1 MKLKFP
7 HLCFFWN
14 NPGQSPVLHPSSVKG
29 DEMVEEI
36 IQATHQTIESL
47 IKENAT
53 PDAVAIVT

>member
-1 MKLKFP
+1 
-7 HLCFFWN
+7 
-14 NPGQSPVLHPSSVKG
+14 
-29 DEMVEEI
+29 MVEEI